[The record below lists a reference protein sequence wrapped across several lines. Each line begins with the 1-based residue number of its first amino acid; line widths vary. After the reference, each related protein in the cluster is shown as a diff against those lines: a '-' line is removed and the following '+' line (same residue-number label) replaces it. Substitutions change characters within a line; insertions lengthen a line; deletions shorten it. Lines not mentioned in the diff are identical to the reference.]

1 MGKFGKF
8 VAERNSQRHKGNPNN
23 SLDRSEGP
31 LEVSVES

>member
-8 VAERNSQRHKGNPNN
+8 VAERNNQRQEGNPNN
-23 SLDRSEGP
+23 SLDWSEGP